1 MELVVL
7 IVWLA
12 SSCLGVYI
20 WVKRHQRKL
29 LRAVRMEPVSTAVL
43 ILGGPCTLVLSIA
56 ISSIATPET
65 PERQNYLN
73 EIIKEEIDSYIDNDW
88 LEKEFQALEAQV
100 AITNR

>member
-12 SSCLGVYI
+12 SGCLGFYI
-20 WVKRHQRKL
+20 CAKKDRIKL
-29 LRAVRMEPVSTAVL
+29 LRAFRMNPVSTAFL
-43 ILGGPCTLVLSIA
+43 ILIGPCTLALSIA
-56 ISSIATPET
+56 IPET
-65 PERQNYLN
+65 SERQRNLN

-88 LEKEFQALEAQV
+88 LEKEFQALEARV